1 MFCLVPSTPCLR
13 ILLKSFLQNPSNLWL
28 DSQALRPY
36 KIRAEPKSL
45 SSLINTET
53 PISTKPLD
61 GSSLSFS
68 ELVERLNSQTTPPT
82 LEQLNSWI
90 SNVEIFEADLEP
102 YIGFKEGNY
111 WRHRVCRNEA
121 IEMLVICWRP
131 GQKTPIHDHN
141 GSHGVVLV
149 QKGLMWETIFA
160 YGEEKGLCYDTGR
173 ECPAGTVTGA
183 EIPDIHQLGNPEV
196 SGQDLIT
203 VHVYAPPLG
212 VLKTYKVGSSQVDL
226 YTPNDFPT

>member
-1 MFCLVPSTPCLR
+1 LST
-13 ILLKSFLQNPSNLWL
+13 
-28 DSQALRPY
+28 
-36 KIRAEPKSL
+36 
-45 SSLINTET
+45 LIDTQT
-53 PISTKPLD
+53 PISPKPPD
-61 GSSLSFS
+61 GNSITFS
-68 ELVERLNSQTTPPT
+68 ELVERLNSQTSPPS
-82 LEQLNSWI
+82 LEQLNSWL
-90 SNVEIFEADLEP
+90 SNVEIFEPDLETF
-102 YIGFKEGNY
+102 IGFKEGNY

-121 IEMLVICWRP
+121 VEMLVICWRP
-131 GQKTPIHDHN
+131 GHKTPIHDHN

-149 QKGLMWETIFA
+149 QQGLMWETIFA
-160 YGEEKGLCYDTGR
+160 FDAEKGLCYDTGR

-183 EIPDIHQLGNPEV
+183 GVPDIHQLGNPEV

>member
-1 MFCLVPSTPCLR
+1 LST
-13 ILLKSFLQNPSNLWL
+13 LL
-28 DSQALRPY
+28 
-36 KIRAEPKSL
+36 
-45 SSLINTET
+45 NTQT
-53 PISTKPLD
+53 PITPKPLD
-61 GSSLSFS
+61 GSSITFS
-68 ELVERLNSQTTPPT
+68 ELIERLNSQTSPPS
-82 LEQLNSWI
+82 LEQINSWL
-90 SNVEIFEADLEP
+90 SNVEIFDHDLEP

-121 IEMLVICWRP
+121 VEMLVICWRP

-141 GSHGVVLV
+141 GSHGVVRV
-149 QKGLMWETIFA
+149 HQG
-160 YGEEKGLCYDTGR
+160 
-173 ECPAGTVTGA
+173 PAGTVTGA
-183 EIPDIHQLGNPEV
+183 GVPDIHQLGNPDV